1 MRTGYA
7 IRRPVANTYLVRER
21 DRRRWRELGLVLL
34 FVVPVG
40 VALLTYASVH
50 LRVLELGLEITA
62 LERRLD
68 EARDEQSR
76 LRREAAALA
85 DPARVEVEARE
96 QLGLER
102 PTTARVLY
110 AQEQH

>member
-1 MRTGYA
+1 M
-7 IRRPVANTYLVRER
+7 ANTYLVRER

-50 LRVLELGLEITA
+50 LRVLELGLEITG

-85 DPARVEVEARE
+85 DPSRVEAETRE
-96 QLGLER
+96 RLGLQR
-102 PTTARVLY
+102 PSTDRVLY
-110 AQEQH
+110 AQEP